1 MTKTKNK
8 STNLNSKQ
16 KNTPWY
22 QRAWAI
28 TIFVVLGI
36 ACIVALIIFVV
47 KPGQTN
53 TQEDKTSSSIG
64 NDKNPTT
71 DTPIKNNQTTDDE
84 EGPEK
89 TIQYEAE
96 NPNRLNELS
105 GFITSALQD
114 DTNLYI
120 NAMIAQY
127 LEADATCSSTLKG
140 TNTDFTYTS
149 TVRALPDVT
158 TSNCEE
164 FIVPITNLVP
174 DYYQIT
180 IDLSSAEKQ
189 GIITGGVQVPER

>member
-16 KNTPWY
+16 KNAPWY
-22 QRAWAI
+22 QRAWVI

-127 LEADATCSSTLKG
+127 LKADATCSLTLKG

-189 GIITGGVQVPER
+189 GIITRGVQVPER

>member
-16 KNTPWY
+16 KNAPWY
-22 QRAWAI
+22 QRAWVI

-89 TIQYEAE
+89 LFNMKRKIPIVLTSYLVLLLLLYKMT
-96 NPNRLNELS
+96 PT
-105 GFITSALQD
+105 FIL
-114 DTNLYI
+114 
-120 NAMIAQY
+120 
-127 LEADATCSSTLKG
+127 TL
-140 TNTDFTYTS
+140 
-149 TVRALPDVT
+149 
-158 TSNCEE
+158 
-164 FIVPITNLVP
+164 
-174 DYYQIT
+174 
-180 IDLSSAEKQ
+180 
-189 GIITGGVQVPER
+189 

>member
-22 QRAWAI
+22 QRAWVI
-28 TIFVVLGI
+28 TLFVILGI
-36 ACIVALIIFVV
+36 ACVVALIIFVV
-47 KPGQTN
+47 KPDQTD
-53 TQEDKTSSSIG
+53 TQEDKTSSSII

-71 DTPIKNNQTTDDE
+71 DPPIESNKTTNDE
-84 EGPEK
+84 DGPEK

-114 DTNLYI
+114 GTNLYI

-127 LEADATCSSTLKG
+127 LETDTTCNLTLKG
-140 TNTDFTYTS
+140 TNTNSTYTA
-149 TVRALPDVT
+149 TVKALPDVT

-164 FIVPITNLVP
+164 FVIPITNLAP

-189 GIITGGVQVPER
+189 GTITGGVQVPER

>member
-22 QRAWAI
+22 QRAWVI

-127 LEADATCSSTLKG
+127 LEADTTCSLTLKG